1 MEIMHF
7 FSSHPSAFILSV
19 AFVSLFVGSFLN
31 VIIYRLP
38 RMMEQSWSEECRI
51 YLGLKVHNEKER
63 FNLCLPFSHCPACKK
78 IIRPWHNIPIVSYLI
93 LGGKCAFCHARISFR
108 YPLVEALT
116 AVTSCYIAANFGFS
130 WETVA
135 ALIFTWISI
144 CLIFI
149 DLDYHLLPDELTL
162 LLLWIGLF
170 FSIFNIFSNS
180 TDAILG
186 AIIGYVIFAG
196 VQWSFSLIT
205 GKTGMGQGDFK
216 YLAAIGAFFGW
227 QLLPLIILLASA
239 TGIIFTFTHMVI
251 RRNFKST
258 PFPFGPYLAL
268 AGWVT
273 LFWGQDIMQ
282 LYLT

>member
-7 FSSHPSAFILSV
+7 FSSHPGAFILSV
-19 AFVSLFVGSFLN
+19 AFISLFVGSFLN

-38 RMMEQSWSEECRI
+38 RMMEQSWNEECRI
-51 YLGLKVHNEKER
+51 YLGLKIHTEKER
-63 FNLCLPFSHCPACKK
+63 FNLCLPFSHCPGCKK

-116 AVTSCYIAANFGFS
+116 AITSCYIAANFGVS

-186 AIIGYVIFAG
+186 AIIGYIIFAG